1 MQDFILLRPR
11 REPIPLVR
19 AFLVLG
25 LLAGLVTSGIVAI
38 S

>member
-11 REPIPLVR
+11 REPIAVVR
-19 AFLVLG
+19 AFIVLG